1 MIETND
7 ATPTR
12 MLFLGDSALTD
23 GFQLIGFET
32 WPDPSVQQL
41 EEVISELVNTRTN
54 AFVVLDCRLAQQ
66 HARILERVRAEGG
79 RIVVTEVPPLNEPD
93 RFQSH
98 IDRQLRSLLGPDQ
111 PETQAG

>member
-7 ATPTR
+7 PTPTR

-54 AFVVLDCRLAQQ
+54 AFVVLDCRLAEK
-66 HARILERVRAEGG
+66 HSRILDRVRAEGG

-93 RFQSH
+93 RFQSPV
-98 IDRQLRSLLGPDQ
+98 DRQVRNLLGPDQ
-111 PETQAG
+111 PAPETG